1 MSHTVQFSRP
11 ETPTRV
17 SRMFI
22 PTEESGS
29 IRHIRRLEA
38 LGYTIV
44 DISPPL
50 AEYTG
55 LPADSDAVLASA

>member
-1 MSHTVQFSRP
+1 
-11 ETPTRV
+11 
-17 SRMFI
+17 MFI
-22 PTEESGS
+22 PTEETGS

-50 AEYTG
+50 AEYTC
-55 LPADSDAVLASA
+55 LPADADAVLASA